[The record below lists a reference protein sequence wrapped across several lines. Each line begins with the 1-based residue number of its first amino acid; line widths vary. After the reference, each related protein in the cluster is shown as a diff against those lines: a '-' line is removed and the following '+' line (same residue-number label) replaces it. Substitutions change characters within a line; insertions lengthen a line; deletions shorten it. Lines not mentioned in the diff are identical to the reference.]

1 VRDGPR
7 PKARTRAGVAYPID
21 IFPEDR
27 RSVNLDAVRKLEL
40 RYSRARPDKMDLAV
54 EYVGGWIKVFE
65 VDRFLIE
72 QLLEQLE
79 DRQAWPTIRLDTTPP
94 MEQDRTSKKPQ

>member
-1 VRDGPR
+1 
-7 PKARTRAGVAYPID
+7 
-21 IFPEDR
+21 
-27 RSVNLDAVRKLEL
+27 
-40 RYSRARPDKMDLAV
+40 MDLAV
-54 EYVGGWIKVFE
+54 EYVGGRIKVFE

-72 QLLEQLE
+72 QFLEQLE